1 MNIESHQEEVQDLAA
16 PSTCRR
22 IGAALIDFALAPILY
37 CITYVVLANAVYQDH
52 HPHYDIPPLVDTWIT
67 WIFLFLVPLG
77 IESPTTAFFGRSFG
91 KCVFGIKVVVRRADS
106 KVKTRA
112 FFRTLVK
119 WAYFIFG
126 IYVPTWLVGGDPFR
140 SFEHPTYPSW
150 IYGEWTPFI
159 KSVAEADGFGYAV
172 LVLNIVM
179 VVLILGLHRKDRLGV
194 YDQMIGT
201 RLVRSDC

>member
-77 IESPTTAFFGRSFG
+77 IESPTTALFGRSFG

-126 IYVPTWLVGGDPFR
+126 IYLPAALDSGTLSR
-140 SFEHPTYPSW
+140 NHTYPWW
-150 IYGEWTPFI
+150 IYGEWTSFI
-159 KSVAEADGFGYAV
+159 KSVAQAEGFGYAV